1 MKIDFFEEPEL
12 EFGVGLHVDIRYGI
26 MNCGPVDFNSSLAP
40 KEIHLG
46 LVGNNETVEGVHN
59 WLEKC
64 TGEIPAKK
72 SQKPNLFPRFPGFA
86 PDVGFHSS
94 VVMDTTLN
102 RSVRQAD
109 LDALLKIG
117 SVNQVIKETSNLFY
131 DELKYIAEKAK
142 VRVLVCALPQALLEH
157 IAVLS
162 NPVRNR
168 TRVENEKKA
177 ENQSETDESD
187 PALETQPAAVDE
199 ESDDDADENLLNLH
213 HMLKARAMDL
223 NIPVQIIVPST
234 YDETKKRRDHF
245 LTDTKGVTQDE
256 ATRAWNL
263 HTALYYKAGGIPW
276 RMVRSLSDF
285 TTCYVGVSFYK
296 TLDNSTLQT
305 SIAQVFNERGEGMVV
320 RGGQARVSKD
330 DRQVHLSSEAAQK
343 LLEDA
348 LAQYHKEHKT
358 SPARVVVHKSSKHSQ
373 EEIDGFTAAARN
385 YHIEMVDLV
394 SLDKSFTRLFRK
406 GFYPPLRGT
415 FISLDARS
423 HLLYTRG
430 SVHFFATYPGQY
442 VPRSLLFRCEQT
454 EQTPAF
460 LGREILVLT
469 KMNWNNTQFD
479 GIFPITMRASRQV
492 GGILKYI
499 GNNDPIAPY
508 YRFYM

>member
-1 MKIDFFEEPEL
+1 MKIDFFDEPEL
-12 EFGVGLHVDIRYGI
+12 EFGVGRHVDIRYGI
-26 MNCGPVDFNSSLAP
+26 MNCGPVDFNSPLAP

-64 TGEIPAKK
+64 RGEIPAKK

-86 PDVGFHSS
+86 PEVGFRST
-94 VVMDTTLN
+94 VVMAPTLK
-102 RSVRQAD
+102 RTVRQAD
-109 LDALLKIG
+109 IDALLKIG
-117 SVNQVIKETSNLFY
+117 SVNQVIKETSSLFY
-131 DELKYIAEKAK
+131 EELKYIAEKAK
-142 VRVLVCALPQALLEH
+142 VHVMVCALPQVLLEH
-157 IAVLS
+157 IAILS
-162 NPVRNR
+162 NPVQNR
-168 TRVENEKKA
+168 AKADNLDNDDAQGEVEDGGALVEGEPKA
-177 ENQSETDESD
+177 IDED
-187 PALETQPAAVDE
+187 
-199 ESDDDADENLLNLH
+199 SDDDSNANLLNLH

-245 LTDTKGVTQDE
+245 LSDTKGETQDE

-263 HTALYYKAGGIPW
+263 HTALYYKSGGVPW
-276 RMVRSLSDF
+276 RIVRSPSDF

-296 TLDNSTLQT
+296 TLDNSSLQT

-330 DRQVHLSSEAAQK
+330 DRQVHLSFEAAQK

-358 SPARVVVHKSSKHSQ
+358 APARVVVHKSSKYSQ
-373 EEIDGFTAAARN
+373 DEINGFTEAAKTYR
-385 YHIEMVDLV
+385 IEMVDLI

-423 HLLYTRG
+423 HILYTRG
-430 SVHFFATYPGQY
+430 SIHFFATYPGQY

-460 LGREILVLT
+460 LGREILALT

-479 GIFPITMRASRQV
+479 EIFPITMRASRQV

-499 GNNDPIAPY
+499 GVNDPIAPY